1 MSLSNAISNPN
12 GGAPL
17 TVTSTCTVS
26 TTDYLD
32 ACDTTM
38 SLQAMKLYNISASS
52 DSDNYYC
59 YTSQLPGDVSYD
71 SNNNYS
77 VSTNVY
83 VYKYNIANIVC
94 TFSHASTSSLAHSF
108 TLTATCN
115 STSQEYIVSTK
126 KGEAPISSYTFTFR
140 FRKDVKP
147 TSFTVSTDGTTTVT
161 ILGTLTWISG
171 DSTYGGYEATE
182 YVTINCN

>member
-1 MSLSNAISNPN
+1 
-12 GGAPL
+12 
-17 TVTSTCTVS
+17 
-26 TTDYLD
+26 
-32 ACDTTM
+32 
-38 SLQAMKLYNISASS
+38 MKLYNISTSLG
-52 DSDNYYC
+52 DSNNYYC
-59 YTSQLPGDVSYD
+59 YTSQLSGNVSYD
-71 SNNNYS
+71 SNNNCS

-126 KGEAPISSYTFTFR
+126 NGEAPISSYTFTFS
-140 FRKDVKP
+140 FHKDVKP
-147 TSFTVSTDGTTTVT
+147 TSFTVSTDVTATET

-171 DSTYGGYEATE
+171 DSTYGGYKATE
-182 YVTINCN
+182 YATINCD